1 MAQIVER
8 RRRAA
13 ARAEGAPPREPERE
27 AVDPVC
33 GMSVT
38 IAGARHTAQVR
49 DTTYYFCCAGCR
61 TKFLADSARYVAAGA
76 AAPGP

>member
-1 MAQIVER
+1 
-8 RRRAA
+8 
-13 ARAEGAPPREPERE
+13 
-27 AVDPVC
+27 VC

-38 IAGARHTAQVR
+38 IPARHTAQVR

-76 AAPGP
+76 GARGS